1 MKKYRFR
8 LLIPTSIVVVI
19 IFVALYILG
28 GMGPLNNGQ
37 EFDTLGLTITLCA
50 IGMILLVV
58 YFFGL
63 LIDISNQQ
71 K

>member
-1 MKKYRFR
+1 M
-8 LLIPTSIVVVI
+8 VVI

-50 IGMILLVV
+50 IGMILLIV
-58 YFFGL
+58 YFIGL